1 MGLSSGFD
9 EPFGNFASNDE
20 INNIE
25 ELPNDIYEFLLTNQP
40 TTPVVPFVN
49 QDVSN
54 DHQHF
59 PSEFDFYEEPSG
71 VLGSNGVLDKSL
83 NDLFSE
89 ISSLKNNVPSE
100 QAEDPATNQTQEQ
113 SDSSSTSSC
122 PDPLRRTAR
131 TLGSI
136 SKAAKRKPPITN
148 YVLEEILP
156 TDSEAEKRRK
166 RVRNCRAKKRAEDV
180 DKEARMNELLTDNT
194 RMEGN
199 IAQLEQELKQL
210 QQIVAAHIGAQPG
223 AAALLSI
230 FQ

>member
-1 MGLSSGFD
+1 MSK
-9 EPFGNFASNDE
+9 E
-20 INNIE
+20 I
-25 ELPNDIYEFLLTNQP
+25 
-40 TTPVVPFVN
+40 
-49 QDVSN
+49 
-54 DHQHF
+54 
-59 PSEFDFYEEPSG
+59 
-71 VLGSNGVLDKSL
+71 
-83 NDLFSE
+83 
-89 ISSLKNNVPSE
+89 
-100 QAEDPATNQTQEQ
+100 
-113 SDSSSTSSC
+113 SSTSSSL
-122 PDPLRRTAR
+122 DPLRGTAR

-136 SKAAKRKPPITN
+136 SKAAKRKPAITI

-180 DKEARMNELLTDNT
+180 DKEARMNDLVSDNT

-199 IAQLEQELKQL
+199 IAQLEQELKQF

>member
-1 MGLSSGFD
+1 MG
-9 EPFGNFASNDE
+9 
-20 INNIE
+20 
-25 ELPNDIYEFLLTNQP
+25 
-40 TTPVVPFVN
+40 
-49 QDVSN
+49 
-54 DHQHF
+54 
-59 PSEFDFYEEPSG
+59 
-71 VLGSNGVLDKSL
+71 
-83 NDLFSE
+83 
-89 ISSLKNNVPSE
+89 
-100 QAEDPATNQTQEQ
+100 NQTQEQ
-113 SDSSSTSSC
+113 SDTSPYATHEETTSISSS

-131 TLGSI
+131 TPGSI

-194 RMEGN
+194 QRERN
-199 IAQLEQELKQL
+199 IAQLEQELKQF

-223 AAALLSI
+223 AAALLSM